1 MNKTLSLECSSAQ
14 RLFSV
19 AELISGMG
27 SMCVASAVHILI
39 VVIKGTGGELVSY
52 LKSCQLL
59 ILYQT
64 FQCFICV
71 TQLENV
77 PCFQVTRV
85 YISASCVWI
94 VHDSSLVHVP
104 SPETSYDS
112 CKVFNYTVSVYYR
125 NCRV

>member
-39 VVIKGTGGELVSY
+39 VVIEGTGGELVSL

-59 ILYQT
+59 IFVSNLSM
-64 FQCFICV
+64 FHLCCS
-71 TQLENV
+71 
-77 PCFQVTRV
+77 TREC
-85 YISASCVWI
+85 SLFPGNSCI
-94 VHDSSLVHVP
+94 YLCIMCLDCS
-104 SPETSYDS
+104 
-112 CKVFNYTVSVYYR
+112 
-125 NCRV
+125 